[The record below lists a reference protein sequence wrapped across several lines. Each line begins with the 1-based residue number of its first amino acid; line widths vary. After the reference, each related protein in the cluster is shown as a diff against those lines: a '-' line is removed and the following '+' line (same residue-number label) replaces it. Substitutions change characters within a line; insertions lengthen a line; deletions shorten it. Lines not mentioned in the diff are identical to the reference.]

1 MDTCGVRAI
10 HPRPE
15 RRGFSRKMDNVFPAN
30 VDPPLCG
37 AGCTDVLGHGFVE
50 VYFNR
55 NTEAGQKTAAFI
67 ADVLE

>member
-1 MDTCGVRAI
+1 MIRKCQGGFIMRLLI
-10 HPRPE
+10 NSMRPN
-15 RRGFSRKMDNVFPAN
+15 NVFPAN

-55 NTEAGQKTAAFI
+55 NIEAGQKTAAFI
-67 ADVLE
+67 AEVLE